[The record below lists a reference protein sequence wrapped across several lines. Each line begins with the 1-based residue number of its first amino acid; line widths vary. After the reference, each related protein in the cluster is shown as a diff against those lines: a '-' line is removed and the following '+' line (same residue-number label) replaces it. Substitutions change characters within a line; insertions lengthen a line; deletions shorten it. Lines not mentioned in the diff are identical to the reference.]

1 MKTTLIPDYW
11 STEEAL
17 AIVDFLDDLREHLWA
32 RYGLRIQDFQAEH
45 DVTQANQ
52 DQSELFDPGDPI
64 DPF

>member
-1 MKTTLIPDYW
+1 MKTALIPAYW

-17 AIVDFLDDLREHLWA
+17 AIVDFLDDLRELIWA

-45 DVTQANQ
+45 DVTQANHAQ
-52 DQSELFDPGDPI
+52 RDLFDPGDPI